1 MIKTITKIGNSRG
14 LIFDSVLI
22 QLARLKEG
30 DQVNFEVHAGGTIT
44 IAPFDRD
51 DIDPDE
57 AGEAPAE
64 VIAGNSELLRRLS

>member
-1 MIKTITKIGNSRG
+1 MIR
-14 LIFDSVLI
+14 LIS
-22 QLARLKEG
+22 
-30 DQVNFEVHAGGTIT
+30 EVHAGGTIT

-64 VIAGNSELLRRLS
+64 IIAGNSELLRRLS